1 MSASITYRVEVF
13 KEGDQYVSLCPE
25 LNVSSFG
32 DTEEEAEAALREAVQ
47 LFVEQCDEMG
57 TFEEILEEVM
67 ASAGDKKM
75 SRTDALHLVF
85 EFYRAKRKKS

>member
-32 DTEEEAEAALREAVQ
+32 DTEEEAEAALREAVR

-57 TFEEILEEVM
+57 TFEEILEE
-67 ASAGDKKM
+67 AG
-75 SRTDALHLVF
+75 F
-85 EFYRAKRKKS
+85 EHVVSPTERWVTREPVQLCTAEL